1 MSTTPDAREWS
12 TATLADL
19 VGGTLRGD
27 ASLQMR
33 GVGRIEDAA
42 PDQVTFFADPRYAGF
57 LQTTKAGCILVSEA
71 NASAVPERCT
81 AIIVDDAYRSFV
93 HVMRLFYPP
102 MHMERGLRHATAVIH
117 PTAVVDP
124 SASVGPGCVIAE
136 RCRID
141 ANVQLY
147 ANVVLYADVAVGA
160 DTAIHANVTLAAG
173 TVVGKRCII
182 HAGAVLGSDG
192 FGYIENADGSFDKI
206 PQVGT
211 VVLGDDVEIGANTTI
226 DRAAV
231 GTTSIGDGV
240 KIDNLVQIAHGVSI
254 GRNSAL
260 AAHVAIAGSTRLGE
274 RNRFAGQAG
283 IVGHVSTADDVV
295 LHAQSGISKS
305 ITAPGHY
312 FGSPALERRK
322 TMRIEAAMRTLPE
335 LLHEFE
341 ALKRKVEAM
350 EMADRSTMGNNTK
363 QETP

>member
-19 VGGTLRGD
+19 VRGTLRGD

-211 VVLGDDVEIGANTTI
+211 VVVGDDVEIGANTTI

>member
-71 NASAVPERCT
+71 NASAVPEHCT

-102 MHMERGLRHATAVIH
+102 MHMEHGLRHAGAVIH

-160 DTAIHANVTLAAG
+160 DTAVHANVTLAAG

>member
-19 VGGTLRGD
+19 VRGTLRGD

>member
-1 MSTTPDAREWS
+1 MSRTPDAREWS

-42 PDQVTFFADPRYAGF
+42 PDQVAFFADPRYAGF

-71 NASAVPERCT
+71 NASAVPEHCT

-102 MHMERGLRHATAVIH
+102 MHMERGLRHASAVIH

-124 SASVGPGCVIAE
+124 SASVGPGCLVGE

-160 DTAIHANVTLAAG
+160 DTAVHANVTLAAG

-211 VVLGDDVEIGANTTI
+211 VVVGDDVEIGANTTI

-240 KIDNLVQIAHGVSI
+240 KVDNLVQIGHGVSI

-260 AAHVAIAGSTRLGE
+260 AAHVAVAGSTRLGE

-283 IVGHVSTADDVV
+283 IVGHIRTADDVV
-295 LHAQSGISKS
+295 VHAQSGVSKA
-305 ITAPGHY
+305 ITTPGHY
-312 FGSPALERRK
+312 FGSPAKEHRK
-322 TMRIEAAMRTLPE
+322 TLRIEAALRNLPD

-350 EMADRSTMGNNTK
+350 ELADRGKKSNDTK
-363 QETP
+363 LETP

>member
-19 VGGTLRGD
+19 VRGTLRGD

-160 DTAIHANVTLAAG
+160 DTAVHANVTLAAG

>member
-1 MSTTPDAREWS
+1 MSTTPQAREWS

-33 GVGRIEDAA
+33 GVGRIDDAA

-57 LQTTKAGCILVSEA
+57 LETPQAGCILVSRA
-71 NASAVPERCT
+71 TVPNVPEHRT
-81 AIIVDDAYRSFV
+81 VIIVDDAYRSFV

-102 MHMERGLRHATAVIH
+102 MHMERGQRDATAVIH
-117 PTAVVDP
+117 PTANVDP
-124 SASVGPGCVIAE
+124 SASIGPGCVVGE

-147 ANVVLYADVAVGA
+147 ANVVLYADVSIGT
-160 DTAIHANVTLAAG
+160 DTAVHANVTLAGG
-173 TVVGKRCII
+173 TVVGQRCII

-211 VVLGDDVEIGANTTI
+211 VVVGDDVEIGANTTI

-231 GTTSIGDGV
+231 GTTLIGDGV

-295 LHAQSGISKS
+295 LHAQSGISKT
-305 ITAPGHY
+305 ITTPGHY

-341 ALKRKVEAM
+341 ALKRKVDAM
-350 EMADRSTMGNNTK
+350 DMAGRSAMGDNTK
-363 QETP
+363 QEIP

>member
-71 NASAVPERCT
+71 NASAVPEHCT

-102 MHMERGLRHATAVIH
+102 MHMERGLRHASAVIH